1 MIWQTADGNFDRR
14 FIGLV
19 IIIAVIISVL
29 GLYTYHLAYHVDD
42 IEEIISNFEKNK
54 ISITQYPK
62 INFSNYKN
70 IRKRLIPIRMR
81 KIIENPIYKYLKY
94 FSLLMQR
101 ST

>member
-42 IEEIISNFEKNK
+42 IEEIISNDT
-54 ISITQYPK
+54 STL
-62 INFSNYKN
+62 YKEGGAVSYTH
-70 IRKRLIPIRMR
+70 LTLP
-81 KIIENPIYKYLKY
+81 
-94 FSLLMQR
+94 
-101 ST
+101 TT